1 MKIMMREHK
10 ETDKTK
16 RAYIREDQNMG
27 NGEFQEKKATENDA
41 KHLKIAKHKQLH

>member
-1 MKIMMREHK
+1 MIDQDSGMKIMMREHK

-27 NGEFQEKKATENDA
+27 NGEFLKRKKP
-41 KHLKIAKHKQLH
+41 LKTTLSI